1 MRMGY
6 FNIQEYIK
14 KLNENTNEEDTSK
27 VGKEGIIIPE
37 ENKKVFSW
45 LKREYDK
52 NKVEVKVEIKVGD
65 NKFKPE
71 YNLQTNLKSINDFKP
86 GMYGEIKTSDTL
98 NSKKEE
104 NKDKKELKKSEINTI
119 SAKIKKENRKE
130 K

>member
-65 NKFKPE
+65 NKFEPG
-71 YNLQTNLKSINDFKP
+71 YNLQTNLKSVNDFKP
-86 GMYGEIKTSDTL
+86 GMYGEIKTSDIL
-98 NSKKEE
+98 DNKKEE
-104 NKDKKELKKSEINTI
+104 SKDKKELKKSEINTI
-119 SAKIKKENRKE
+119 SAKVKKVNIKE